1 MRATVLTLVA
11 LVFGALLLFDTTA
24 LIQLSWL
31 CLQGQCGVSAGWV
44 ALGLGALIVA
54 CMLPGL
60 PARLRW
66 RGKPKR
72 AQLARAQLARAQSAS
87 TKPARAKARPAR
99 PKRAKS

>member
-1 MRATVLTLVA
+1 MRAIVLTLAA

-44 ALGLGALIVA
+44 ALGLGMLIVA

-60 PARLRW
+60 PARLR
-66 RGKPKR
+66 RGGKPKR
-72 AQLARAQLARAQSAS
+72 AKS
-87 TKPARAKARPAR
+87 ARAKPRSARA
-99 PKRAKS
+99 KRAKP